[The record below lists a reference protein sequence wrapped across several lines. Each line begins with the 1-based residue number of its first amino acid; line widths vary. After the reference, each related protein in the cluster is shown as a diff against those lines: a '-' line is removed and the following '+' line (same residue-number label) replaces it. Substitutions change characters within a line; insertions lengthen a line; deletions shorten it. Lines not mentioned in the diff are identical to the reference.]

1 MTFSADVTGANPT
14 ASQKAVYK
22 SKIEAAD
29 ADVNSLDPDAGLAE
43 RKEES
48 STKL

>member
-1 MTFSADVTGANPT
+1 MTGANPT
-14 ASQKAVYK
+14 ASQKGVYK
-22 SKIEAAD
+22 SKIEA